1 MPQIIDTIRFLEWG
15 KPAPANSEFK
25 GVISTEKIF
34 GTGNEGSY
42 FAYTSR
48 SIATESSGNEKI
60 TLTEDGFLGYTSRD
74 YASGGSTF
82 SSMGWLDQDKAEEF
96 KAEGRKA
103 FSEKGDLIWD
113 AVIALNL
120 RSYFVATQYAAK
132 AMTGGGSIVNIAS
145 IGGLAACPMIASY
158 GASKAA
164 VISLTKTSGVELAPA
179 GIRVNAIL
187 PGTIFSE
194 MMPRD
199 GEFTEST
206 IAKIPMGRGGE
217 PKEIGTAAAFLASD
231 EASYVCGTT
240 LIVDGGMTA

>member
-1 MPQIIDTIRFLEWG
+1 MTPEVKWPGQGGQTGHLTPEVKW
-15 KPAPANSEFK
+15 PA
-25 GVISTEKIF
+25 
-34 GTGNEGSY
+34 
-42 FAYTSR
+42 
-48 SIATESSGNEKI
+48 
-60 TLTEDGFLGYTSRD
+60 
-74 YASGGSTF
+74 
-82 SSMGWLDQDKAEEF
+82 
-96 KAEGRKA
+96 GRRE
-103 FSEKGDLIWD
+103 EKGKAIEQEYRAKGADITFVRADMSVDEDVKNLFEKAQAAYGRIDILVNNAGVMKMKPLMEVDVEKEWD

-132 AMTGGGSIVNIAS
+132 AMTDGGSIVNIAS

-164 VISLTKTSGVELAPA
+164 VISLTKTSGVELAPK

-217 PKEIGTAAAFLASD
+217 PREIGTTAAFLASD